1 MGLGDSLRKWRD
13 LNNIEKLRKRM
24 NDKQKEMVLKVLF
37 NLLNNGKQ
45 AKIREVIHKFRQ
57 NKKIIE
63 IQRNFLKRLLMSK
76 AGLVLIGFTK
86 WKNLP

>member
-1 MGLGDSLRKWRD
+1 
-13 LNNIEKLRKRM
+13 
-24 NDKQKEMVLKVLF
+24 MVLKVLV

-45 AKIREVIHKFRQ
+45 SKIREVINKFRQ
-57 NKKIIE
+57 NRKIIE

-86 WKNLP
+86 WKTLP

>member
-1 MGLGDSLRKWRD
+1 
-13 LNNIEKLRKRM
+13 M